1 MLLKKNNLFF
11 LTLSLLMAGV
21 IVLSN
26 FLVQFPF
33 KYYGLENI
41 LTYGAFSYPIAF
53 LITDLTNRI
62 FGKNLAKKVEYIG
75 FFTGIFVSFLF
86 TFNNVNF
93 IAIRIVFGSGIAFLV
108 AQLLDVKIFDIFR
121 YRTWFLPPLISSFF
135 SSIVDTFIFF
145 FIAFYATGFNWL
157 YLAFGDLCVKIF
169 IALLM
174 LIPFRAFIYFTK
186 NLVFKDKLFKA
197 N

>member
-11 LTLSLLMAGV
+11 LTLSLLMAGGV
-21 IVLSN
+21 VLSN

-33 KYYGLENI
+33 KHYGLEDM

-53 LITDLTNRI
+53 LINDLTNRI
-62 FGKNLAKKVEYIG
+62 FGKNFAKKVVYIG

-145 FIAFYATGFNWL
+145 FIAFYATGLNWL
-157 YLAFGDLCVKIF
+157 YLGFGDLCVKIF
-169 IALLM
+169 VAVIM
-174 LIPFRAFIYFTK
+174 LIPFRTLIYFTK
-186 NLVFKDKLFKA
+186 RLVIEEENLI
-197 N
+197 